1 MRPTS
6 VWGFAALLA
15 LAGCGPS
22 SDSLVGATNLQSAV
36 EVARE
41 TIQINRDSAV
51 GRQDHYLTYELKP
64 DNTLTVTHA
73 LDGYQ
78 GDQVVGSESFQLA
91 TERASK
97 IRSVL
102 TRFRPAKLQGVEY
115 LVYPVGCDPPID
127 GGAEVAI
134 AFFGGG
140 DKIGIFALPYDCKKG
155 YSARARATFREL
167 MKSLPSS
174 KVAEAFPESA

>member
-22 SDSLVGATNLQSAV
+22 SDSLVGARNLPSAA
-36 EVARE
+36 ELGRE
-41 TIQINRDSAV
+41 TIQINRDSAI
-51 GRQDHYLTYELKP
+51 GRQNHYLTYELKP
-64 DNTLTVTHA
+64 NNSLTVTHA

-91 TERASK
+91 AGRASE
-97 IRSVL
+97 IRKVL
-102 TRFRPAKLQGVEY
+102 TGFRPAKLQGVEY
-115 LVYPVGCDPPID
+115 LVYPVGCEPPID
-127 GGAEVAI
+127 GGTEVAI

-140 DKIGIFALPYDCKKG
+140 DKIGIFALPYDCTKG
-155 YSARARATFREL
+155 YSARARATFGKL
-167 MKSLPSS
+167 MKLLPPS
-174 KVAEAFPESA
+174 KVAQAFPESA